1 MEQSLERIQYLILS
15 KPWHACLI
23 CHLNHMCLN
32 AACTCCGVW
41 TPTCG
46 GLLSPLAMALLFPF
60 VCLLLFVCFLT
71 TFVAV
76 RIVLDL
82 VAIAVTDLSSVFC
95 IYIPG

>member
-1 MEQSLERIQYLILS
+1 MYSVFNSIKTL
-15 KPWHACLI
+15 ACLFD
-23 CHLNHMCLN
+23 LPQNHMCLN
-32 AACTCCGVW
+32 AACTCCGIW

-60 VCLLLFVCFLT
+60 VCLLLFVCFLI